1 MKILTALANE
11 NINKKLE
18 VKQNCEI
25 IYKDIQ
31 YQEALLEILDKN
43 RNIDVLILSSILP
56 GELDIYELIN
66 LIKYK
71 QENINIYIILD
82 KQNDKLIKFL
92 IRKGIN
98 KIFINNKI
106 TEDDLIEKILNE
118 NIKKTEKIEKT
129 IYYKKDKNNFFDN
142 IKIKLN
148 KKINNYKN
156 KKNKIKKTAKKSKK
170 FFSILLLIKLKNNK
184 KFFIEFNIKKSTPK
198 KIKKIGGKK
207 KKMKNI
213 DLENMNYE
221 EYAKENNI
229 TIEEAKELSRIL
241 ENLKESQSKFIN
253 SDLAK
258 AINNGIDVGL
268 RVVLPDF
275 IEDEIINI
283 KNSFLREGFKEGI
296 ETVVEEATDL
306 GKSLIGIAT
315 GTFENISQI
324 KKAVEKG
331 GLIDTISDILDD
343 GIKWLKDEKIINKN
357 TYNAIKKGKDTILD
371 TIEKNVGESLDNQI
385 EALEKIDGYIEKWQ
399 KYYEEQNFS
408 GMEYQYNKIEEYLEN
423 VIPLE
428 NTLIKARQL
437 ENIHEL
443 IKNNGKNFELTEE
456 EKELANMLIN

>member
-1 MKILTALANE
+1 
-11 NINKKLE
+11 
-18 VKQNCEI
+18 
-25 IYKDIQ
+25 
-31 YQEALLEILDKN
+31 
-43 RNIDVLILSSILP
+43 
-56 GELDIYELIN
+56 
-66 LIKYK
+66 
-71 QENINIYIILD
+71 
-82 KQNDKLIKFL
+82 
-92 IRKGIN
+92 
-98 KIFINNKI
+98 
-106 TEDDLIEKILNE
+106 
-118 NIKKTEKIEKT
+118 
-129 IYYKKDKNNFFDN
+129 
-142 IKIKLN
+142 
-148 KKINNYKN
+148 
-156 KKNKIKKTAKKSKK
+156 
-170 FFSILLLIKLKNNK
+170 
-184 KFFIEFNIKKSTPK
+184 
-198 KIKKIGGKK
+198 
-207 KKMKNI
+207 MKNI

-399 KYYEEQNFS
+399 KYYEAQNFS

>member
-170 FFSILLLIKLKNNK
+170 IFSILLLIKLKNNK

-399 KYYEEQNFS
+399 KYYEAQNFS

>member
-18 VKQNCEI
+18 NKKNCEI

-170 FFSILLLIKLKNNK
+170 IFSILLLIKLKNNK
-184 KFFIEFNIKKSTPK
+184 KFFIEFNIKKYNIK

>member
-18 VKQNCEI
+18 NKKNCEI

-118 NIKKTEKIEKT
+118 NIKKTEKIKK
-129 IYYKKDKNNFFDN
+129 IKYYKKDKNNFFDN

-156 KKNKIKKTAKKSKK
+156 KKNKIKKTKKKSKK
-170 FFSILLLIKLKNNK
+170 LFTILLLIKLKNNK

-324 KKAVEKG
+324 KEAVEKG

-399 KYYEEQNFS
+399 KYYEAQNFS

>member
-170 FFSILLLIKLKNNK
+170 IFSILLLIKLKNNK
-184 KFFIEFNIKKSTPK
+184 KFFIEFNIKKSTP
-198 KIKKIGGKK
+198 KKIGGKK

>member
-18 VKQNCEI
+18 NKKNCEI

-43 RNIDVLILSSILP
+43 KNIDVLILSSILP

-92 IRKGIN
+92 IKKGIN

-170 FFSILLLIKLKNNK
+170 IFSILLLIKLKNNK

-198 KIKKIGGKK
+198 KIKK
-207 KKMKNI
+207 N
-213 DLENMNYE
+213 
-221 EYAKENNI
+221 
-229 TIEEAKELSRIL
+229 R
-241 ENLKESQSKFIN
+241 
-253 SDLAK
+253 
-258 AINNGIDVGL
+258 
-268 RVVLPDF
+268 R
-275 IEDEIINI
+275 
-283 KNSFLREGFKEGI
+283 
-296 ETVVEEATDL
+296 
-306 GKSLIGIAT
+306 
-315 GTFENISQI
+315 
-324 KKAVEKG
+324 
-331 GLIDTISDILDD
+331 
-343 GIKWLKDEKIINKN
+343 
-357 TYNAIKKGKDTILD
+357 
-371 TIEKNVGESLDNQI
+371 
-385 EALEKIDGYIEKWQ
+385 
-399 KYYEEQNFS
+399 
-408 GMEYQYNKIEEYLEN
+408 
-423 VIPLE
+423 
-428 NTLIKARQL
+428 
-437 ENIHEL
+437 
-443 IKNNGKNFELTEE
+443 
-456 EKELANMLIN
+456 

>member
-18 VKQNCEI
+18 NKKNCEI

>member
-18 VKQNCEI
+18 NKKNCEI

-92 IRKGIN
+92 IKKGIN

-170 FFSILLLIKLKNNK
+170 IFSILLLIKLKNNK

>member
-18 VKQNCEI
+18 NKKNCEI

-43 RNIDVLILSSILP
+43 KNIDVLILSSILP

-71 QENINIYIILD
+71 KENINIYIILD

-92 IRKGIN
+92 IKKGIN

-106 TEDDLIEKILNE
+106 TEDDLIKKILNE
-118 NIKKTEKIEKT
+118 NIKKTEKIEKI

-170 FFSILLLIKLKNNK
+170 IFSILLLIKLKNNK

-213 DLENMNYE
+213 DLENMDYE

-229 TIEEAKELSRIL
+229 AIEEAKELSRIL
-241 ENLKESQSKFIN
+241 ENLKESQSKIIN

>member
-18 VKQNCEI
+18 NKKNCEI

-170 FFSILLLIKLKNNK
+170 IFSILLLIKLKNNK

>member
-170 FFSILLLIKLKNNK
+170 IFSILLLIKLKNNK

>member
-184 KFFIEFNIKKSTPK
+184 KFFIEFNIKKSTP
-198 KIKKIGGKK
+198 KKIGGKK

>member
-18 VKQNCEI
+18 NKKNCEI

-118 NIKKTEKIEKT
+118 NIKKIEKIEKT

>member
-324 KKAVEKG
+324 KEAVEKG

-399 KYYEEQNFS
+399 KYYEAQNFS